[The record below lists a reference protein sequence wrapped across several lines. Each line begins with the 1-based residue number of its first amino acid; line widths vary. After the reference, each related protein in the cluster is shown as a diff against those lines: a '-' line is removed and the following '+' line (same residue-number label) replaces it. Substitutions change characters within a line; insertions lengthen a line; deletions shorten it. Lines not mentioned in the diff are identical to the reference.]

1 MTAPII
7 AQHDVAFFD
16 LDGVIYL
23 GPIAVP
29 GAVQGI
35 ADVRAA
41 GARVMYVTNNA
52 ARSARV
58 VAEHLDSLGFVAGP
72 DDLITSAQVAAGVL
86 AETLTPGSLLLVAGT
101 QNLVELIAES
111 GFRTTDSAD
120 DAPDAVVQG
129 YSPDIPWQ
137 LLDEAA
143 IAVQRGA
150 TWYATNDDATRPTDR
165 GLVAGLG
172 AQVAVVGMVVRPK
185 KPIVFG
191 KPHAPM
197 LDFAIEHTGA
207 ERPIFVGDRIDT
219 DIMGAN
225 RAGMKSMLVF
235 TGAHGKRDLL
245 AAGPGD
251 RPNYIGADLRAL
263 LEPARTATQE
273 GHSWRCGAA
282 RAQLHDGRI
291 RLEGDLAT
299 GAGQFDALWA
309 LANLVWATDADPAD
323 ALALLDRLH

>member
-1 MTAPII
+1 MTARII
-7 AQHDVAFFD
+7 DAHDVAFFD

-29 GAVQGI
+29 GAVEGI
-35 ADVRAA
+35 RAVKST
-41 GARVMYVTNNA
+41 GTRVMYVTNNA

-58 VAEHLDSLGFVAGP
+58 VAEHLDSLGFAAGP

-101 QNLVELIAES
+101 QNLVDLIAES
-111 GFRTTDSAD
+111 GFRTTNSAD
-120 DAPDAVVQG
+120 DAPNAVVQG

-172 AQVAVVGMVVRPK
+172 AQLAVVGMVVRPK

-235 TGAHGKRDLL
+235 TGAHGKHDLL

-251 RPNYIGADLRAL
+251 RPNYLGADVRAL

-291 RLEGDLAT
+291 RLEGDLT
-299 GAGQFDALWA
+299 TEAGQFDALWA
-309 LANLVWATDADPAD
+309 LANLAWATDADPAD

>member
-1 MTAPII
+1 MRALAGAAGLVPHLAADFVERFDHMACYGFMVTDTSRGRVSLAP
-7 AQHDVAFFD
+7 
-16 LDGVIYL
+16 DGSALLTYRL
-23 GPIAVP
+23 ND
-29 GAVQGI
+29 
-35 ADVRAA
+35 ADRRRVLRGYGLLARLLLAA
-41 GARVMYVTNNA
+41 GAETVHTGVRGYGRLASLDAV
-52 ARSARV
+52 ARFEREAP
-58 VAEHLDSLGFVAGP
+58 G
-72 DDLITSAQVAAGVL
+72 TVAAMYEQMGGSVL
-86 AETLTPGSLLLVAGT
+86 YV
-101 QNLVELIAES
+101 
-111 GFRTTDSAD
+111 
-120 DAPDAVVQG
+120 
-129 YSPDIPWQ
+129 
-137 LLDEAA
+137 
-143 IAVQRGA
+143 
-150 TWYATNDDATRPTDR
+150 
-165 GLVAGLG
+165 
-172 AQVAVVGMVVRPK
+172 
-185 KPIVFG
+185 G

-197 LDFAIEHTGA
+197 LDFAVQHTRA
-207 ERPIFVGDRIDT
+207 QRPIFVGDRIDT
-219 DIMGAN
+219 DIKGGN
-225 RAGMKSMLVF
+225 RAGMPTLLVF

>member
-1 MTAPII
+1 MTDRII
-7 AQHDVAFFD
+7 DAHDVAFFD

-23 GPIAVP
+23 GPVAVP

-35 ADVRAA
+35 RDVTAA
-41 GARVMYVTNNA
+41 GARVMFVTNNA
-52 ARSARV
+52 ARSAQT
-58 VAEHLDSLGFVAGP
+58 VAEHLASLGFVAGP

-86 AETLTPGSLLLVAGT
+86 AETLTPSSLLLVAGT
-101 QNLVELIAES
+101 QNLVDLLIEA
-111 GFRTTDSAD
+111 GFRITTSAD

-129 YSPDIPWQ
+129 YHPDIPWG
-137 LLDEAA
+137 LLDEAG

-172 AQVAVVGMVVRPK
+172 AQLAVVGMTVRPR

-197 LDFAIEHTGA
+197 LDFAVAHTGA

-225 RAGMKSMLVF
+225 RAGMKSLLVF

-251 RPNYIGADLRAL
+251 RPHYIGADLRAL
-263 LEPARTATQE
+263 LEPARTATHE
-273 GHSWRCGAA
+273 GHAWTCGAA
-282 RAQLHDGRI
+282 RARLHDGQI
-291 RLEGDLAT
+291 QLEGDLAT
-299 GAGQFDALWA
+299 MNGQLDALWA
-309 LANLVWATDADPAD
+309 LANLAWANDADPAD
-323 ALALLDRLH
+323 ALALLDQLH

>member
-1 MTAPII
+1 MTRLIDS
-7 AQHDVAFFD
+7 HDVAFFD

-29 GAVQGI
+29 GAVEGI
-35 ADVRAA
+35 RGVTAS

-58 VAEHLDSLGFVAGP
+58 VAEHLDSLGFAAGS

-86 AETLTPGSLLLVAGT
+86 AETLTPGSLILVAGT
-101 QNLVELIAES
+101 QNLVELLTEA
-111 GFRTTDSAD
+111 GFRTTDTAD
-120 DAPDAVVQG
+120 DSPDAVVQG
-129 YSPDIPWQ
+129 YSPHIPWG
-137 LLDEAA
+137 LLDEAG

-172 AQVAVVGMVVRPK
+172 AQLAVVGMTVRPR

-197 LDFAIEHTGA
+197 LDFAISHTGA

-225 RAGMKSMLVF
+225 RAGITSMLVF
-235 TGAHGKRDLL
+235 TGAHGKHDLL

-251 RPNYIGADLRAL
+251 RPTYIGADVRAL
-263 LEPARTATQE
+263 LEPPRTATHE

-282 RAQLHDGRI
+282 RAHLHDGRI
-291 RLEGDLAT
+291 GLDAALDT
-299 GAGQFDALWA
+299 QTDQLDALWA
-309 LANLVWATDADPAD
+309 LANLSWATDADPGD
-323 ALALLDRLH
+323 SLARLDLLH

>member
-52 ARSARV
+52 ARSAEA
-58 VAEHLDSLGFVAGP
+58 VARHLTELGFTAGP
-72 DDLITSAQVAAGVL
+72 DDLITSAQVAVGVL
-86 AETLTPGSLLLVAGT
+86 AEQLPAGSLLLIAGT
-101 QNLVELIAES
+101 NNLSRLAEAA

-120 DAPDAVVQG
+120 DEPDAVLQG
-129 YSPDIPWQ
+129 YSPTIDWRV
-137 LLDEAA
+137 LDEAS

-150 TWYATNDDATRPTDR
+150 TWYGTNDDLNRPTDR
-165 GLVAGLG
+165 GLVPGLG
-172 AQVAVVGMVVRPK
+172 AQLNVVGSTVRQQ
-185 KPIVFG
+185 PIVFG

-197 LDFAIEHTGA
+197 LDFAIGHTGA

-251 RPNYIGADLRAL
+251 RPNYIGADVRAL
-263 LEPARTATQE
+263 LEPPRIAIKE
-273 GHSWRCGAA
+273 GHAWVCGAA
-282 RAQLHDGRI
+282 RARLHDGRI
-291 RLEGDLAT
+291 LLEGDLAT
-299 GAGQFDALWA
+299 VPGQFDALWA
-309 LANLVWATDADPAD
+309 LANLSWATDADPAE
-323 ALALLDRLH
+323 ALALLDQLH